1 MAIYKI
7 KIKNINLLE
16 YYSNL
21 NVINFYNNDVKS
33 KDNNIFDRKKK
44 ITFLLE
50 EVKNIS
56 KVKVENENFF
66 YKGNLFAKIMILGFQ
81 PSLEDINNKLIFSNK
96 RGELLDKMLSSIMLN
111 NDLCYFTNIFFDN
124 DANLKLDN
132 LLIKKILD
140 KHLSIIQ
147 PRIIL
152 MLGDKTYNFFNNDNK
167 NILNIHGEYTKI
179 LNNNKSID
187 ALTTF
192 DPSELLTNPEYK
204 KLAWQDLKKFRNFIT
219 KINA

>member
-187 ALTTF
+187 VLTTF

>member
-1 MAIYKI
+1 M
-7 KIKNINLLE
+7 
-16 YYSNL
+16 
-21 NVINFYNNDVKS
+21 
-33 KDNNIFDRKKK
+33 
-44 ITFLLE
+44 
-50 EVKNIS
+50 
-56 KVKVENENFF
+56 ENENFF

>member
-167 NILNIHGEYTKI
+167 NILNIHGEYKKI

>member
-204 KLAWQDLKKFRNFIT
+204 RLAWQDLKKFRNFIS

>member
-179 LNNNKSID
+179 FNNNKSID

>member
-132 LLIKKILD
+132 LL
-140 KHLSIIQ
+140 
-147 PRIIL
+147 
-152 MLGDKTYNFFNNDNK
+152 FF
-167 NILNIHGEYTKI
+167 
-179 LNNNKSID
+179 S
-187 ALTTF
+187 
-192 DPSELLTNPEYK
+192 
-204 KLAWQDLKKFRNFIT
+204 Q
-219 KINA
+219 

>member
-192 DPSELLTNPEYK
+192 DPSELLINPEYK